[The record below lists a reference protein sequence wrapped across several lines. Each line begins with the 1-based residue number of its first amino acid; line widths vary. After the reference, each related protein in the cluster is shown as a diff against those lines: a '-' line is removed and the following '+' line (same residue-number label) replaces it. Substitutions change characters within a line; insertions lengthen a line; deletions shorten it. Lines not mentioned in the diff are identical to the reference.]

1 MEEKKKL
8 PTTHKKQKFIRIKE
22 YIDPETG
29 EYVPFQE
36 NAVEDKDFNF
46 HKVWLRMFVEELDRI
61 ANKKMKLAFWII
73 DHLNKENQLIYTFR
87 RMAEETELSID
98 TVIKTMKT
106 LQEGNPPFLKKL
118 QSGVYV
124 INPDILYK
132 GNHKS
137 RMGIVYQF
145 GEIPSKYAMEQKKA
159 EEKEENKSENTASDA
174 PKSPQTH
181 ETTKAE
187 ENVPAKS
194 ETLQK
199 QNERK
204 SDFALISVPAIHSG
218 YNCKTLRYLAQNGN
232 VVFNIENND
241 LPPLGNGT
249 NKQIGWA
256 ELIREKFFKEFKEM
270 EVFTDYDPQKFLVP
284 VFMKVTYA
292 IWWIENRENRIS
304 QLIVIFNEQ
313 MDEVEQNK

>member
-29 EYVPFQE
+29 EYIPFQE
-36 NAVEDKDFNF
+36 NAVEDRDFNF

-61 ANKKMKLAFWII
+61 ANKKMRLAFWIV
-73 DHLNKENQLIYTFR
+73 DHLDSENKLVYTFR
-87 RMAEETELSID
+87 RMAEETGLSID

-145 GEIPSKYAMEQKKA
+145 GEIPSKYAMEQKAKA
-159 EEKEENKSENTASDA
+159 EEKKKPSEKTASDA
-174 PKSPQTH
+174 PESPETH
-181 ETTKAE
+181 EKTDAK
-187 ENVPAKS
+187 ENVP
-194 ETLQK
+194 E
-199 QNERK
+199 E
-204 SDFALISVPAIHSG
+204 V
-218 YNCKTLRYLAQNGN
+218 KT
-232 VVFNIENND
+232 
-241 LPPLGNGT
+241 P
-249 NKQIGWA
+249 
-256 ELIREKFFKEFKEM
+256 EM
-270 EVFTDYDPQKFLVP
+270 EEKMELPDFNDYFRTYPFLMQTAAKNRNSLFSQFVNQVPLFDDPSYSKNVREIFQTEINADFWAKAGDKL
-284 VFMKVTYA
+284 
-292 IWWIENRENRIS
+292 ENLLPFYTES
-304 QLIVIFNEQ
+304 HH
-313 MDEVEQNK
+313 NKKD

>member
-29 EYVPFQE
+29 EYIPFQE
-36 NAVEDKDFNF
+36 NAVEDRDFNF

-61 ANKKMKLAFWII
+61 ANKKMRLAFWIV
-73 DHLNKENQLIYTFR
+73 DHLDSENKLVYTFR
-87 RMAEETELSID
+87 RMAEETGLSID

-145 GEIPSKYAMEQKKA
+145 GEIPSKYAMEQKAKA
-159 EEKEENKSENTASDA
+159 EKQEKPSEKTASDA
-174 PKSPQTH
+174 PESPETH
-181 ETTKAE
+181 EKTDTG
-187 ENVPAKS
+187 ENVPEEEEKA
-194 ETLQK
+194 E
-199 QNERK
+199 NEPK
-204 SDFALISVPAIHSG
+204 I
-218 YNCKTLRYLAQNGN
+218 T
-232 VVFNIENND
+232 
-241 LPPLGNGT
+241 
-249 NKQIGWA
+249 
-256 ELIREKFFKEFKEM
+256 EM
-270 EVFTDYDPQKFLVP
+270 EKKMELPTLDPCNNLD
-284 VFMKVTYA
+284 
-292 IWWIENRENRIS
+292 I
-304 QLIVIFNEQ
+304 IVSSAYKCRNNFFQQFNEQ
-313 MDEVEQNK
+313 ISHFENSEFSEKMQELFKTELSADFWSKTWNKTLENLLSYHDEWQAEQDKKD